1 MYTTAVVGQTGG
13 RTIVLY
19 LSGRAHAGENLAEVL
34 KRRAPGLPAPIVM
47 SDALSAHELED
58 ESGLIRSHCLAHG
71 YRQFREIDEIFPSE
85 CQRVL
90 DDLAQVY
97 DYDEKAGTQAMSPQA
112 RLSYHQTHSAPI
124 LTALKAWLEQQLD
137 ERLVEPNSSL
147 GKAFSYLLN
156 RWCSLTRF
164 LSMAGAPLDNNT
176 AERALKLM
184 IRQRHNSLF
193 FASVHSGQMA
203 SLLSSLIA
211 TCAAAGV
218 NALQYLITLQQH
230 QSAVFAQPA
239 AWLPW
244 NYTEAVSGG

>member
-1 MYTTAVVGQTGG
+1 
-13 RTIVLY
+13 
-19 LSGRAHAGENLAEVL
+19 
-34 KRRAPGLPAPIVM
+34 
-47 SDALSAHELED
+47 
-58 ESGLIRSHCLAHG
+58 LAHG
-71 YRQFREIDEIFPSE
+71 YRQFREIDEVFPSE

-97 DYDEKAGTQAMSPQA
+97 EHDEKTRKQAMSPSA
-112 RLSYHQTHSAPI
+112 RLNYHQTHSAPI
-124 LTALKAWLEQQLD
+124 LTALQAWLKQQLD
-137 ERLVEPNSSL
+137 DRLVEPNSSL
-147 GKAFSYLLN
+147 GKAFLYLLN
-156 RWCSLTRF
+156 RWRSLTRF
-164 LSMAGAPLDNNT
+164 LSIPDAPLDNNT

-193 FASVHSGQMA
+193 FASVHSAQVA

-218 NALQYLITLQQH
+218 NALAYLIALQQH
-230 QSAVFAQPA
+230 RSAVFAQPA